1 MPNCKTIAIC
11 NQKGGVGKTTMA
23 FSTCSI
29 TSLGKRMDLFVVAG
43 ILGILNL
50 LIIHL
55 KCYSALSVLHY
66 ALQIYV
72 AFVARLCY
80 DINGVRV
87 LEDSETELYKA
98 MYYKLFN
105 AISDSMSVPVALLR
119 NQMLRKAQEE
129 TEEMYMA
136 FQDRQA

>member
-1 MPNCKTIAIC
+1 M
-11 NQKGGVGKTTMA
+11 
-23 FSTCSI
+23 
-29 TSLGKRMDLFVVAG
+29 
-43 ILGILNL
+43 
-50 LIIHL
+50 
-55 KCYSALSVLHY
+55 SVLQY

-72 AFVARLCY
+72 AFVAHLCY
-80 DINGVRV
+80 SVIEVKK

-136 FQDRQA
+136 YQQSESKV

>member
-1 MPNCKTIAIC
+1 MRTASTTKAEKVQSLP
-11 NQKGGVGKTTMA
+11 TMA

-55 KCYSALSVLHY
+55 KCYSALSVLRY